1 MWTLLLLIILA
12 IIFGQ
17 KLSTL
22 RQENTRLSQRLADLH
37 LEIAASRRAFLAR
50 VEKLERG
57 IAVAPAPEAPPAP
70 VVEQTVESAVEQVFI
85 ESHAPDAPEPTA
97 ESAPFEPEPA
107 RYVPPPPPP
116 FAETEAPAFA
126 PPAAARSGI
135 EWERLIGVRGAA
147 LLGAVVLGLA
157 ALLFLQYSIE
167 HGLIP
172 PIVRVAIGFLVGAS
186 AIVGSELLRKRG
198 YTTTANALAGAG
210 VIVLYAATW
219 ASRSLYGFIGTTL
232 AFALMSLTTA
242 VCGLL
247 SWRHTAREI
256 ALLGLAGGF
265 ATPLVLSSG
274 QNNPIG
280 LFGYLLLLNVGLF
293 ALAREKKWPLLTLL
307 GLCGTTFYQA
317 AWIFTQMETRQ
328 SLLGLGILALFAVF
342 YAAAGRFGAGEDNDA
357 EKGTEWQLTQAA
369 GLLLPFALAFYFAGR
384 AELSEH
390 LLPVA
395 GLMFILSAAALWI
408 DRADRFPAL
417 PLGAAAA
424 CVAIFMV
431 WTARLDFT
439 TALSWESVTIAAALS
454 VLFHVFEEPWLRIE
468 REGRS
473 LPVTPALAAAGG
485 FLATLSLMTFAT
497 ASPDYLP
504 WLLVV
509 VLLTS
514 LMLRQAWLRAGGVP
528 LFAAEGF
535 AGTALGC
542 SVLGFN
548 GEGAPEYALRYAVVL
563 LGAASFQALAFR
575 GRIPRSAADAAAAV
589 TALWLLVLSL
599 PMFEERTLSTL
610 LYLAATTGLAALTAL
625 AATRLQDGRPYLAA
639 AALAALAHTLRV
651 SSGLGEEQLLP
662 VMALLFFASA
672 AFTAWPLAAGGAFL
686 KDRWTI
692 YSSALAGPLWFIAL
706 GETWDSAYGND
717 MIGIVPLALAALSLG
732 AAMRLRHLIGEADP
746 ARLRGLVWLSA
757 VALSF
762 VAIAIPLQL
771 EKEWITIGWALQAFA
786 LLQLWKRLDH
796 PGLKYFALMLSAF
809 VIARLIFNP
818 EVFEYYARSGRPVLN
833 WMMYGYLIPAA
844 ALVGAAAVL
853 NKLEV
858 PRLRSFEKG
867 FYLSEKAWGAVL
879 CFSGAIAVVFAWIN
893 LTIFD
898 AFSAGRA
905 IEFTMERL
913 PARDL
918 TLSAAWA
925 AFALGLLAIAF
936 RTNTQALRWTSLAF
950 LLLTIGKVFLYDLGE
965 LEDLY
970 RVASLVGLALSLLAV
985 SIAYQRFV
993 FGRSAAEDQS

>member
-1 MWTLLLLIILA
+1 MWTFLLLVLLA
-12 IIFGQ
+12 IVFGQ
-17 KLSTL
+17 KLSSL
-22 RQENTRLSQRLADLH
+22 RRQNEQLSRRVADLN
-37 LEIAASRRAFLAR
+37 LEISAVRKAFLTR
-50 VEKLERG
+50 IEKLEEG
-57 IAVAPAPEAPPAP
+57 VVAAPAPQPEPTP
-70 VVEQTVESAVEQVFI
+70 AVEQVV
-85 ESHAPDAPEPTA
+85 ESIVHPSATSTPEPSA
-97 ESAPFEPEPA
+97 EAAPFEPEPA
-107 RYVPPPPPP
+107 RYVPPPY
-116 FAETEAPAFA
+116 AETEAPAFS
-126 PPAAARSGI
+126 PAAARSGI

-186 AIVGSELLRKRG
+186 AIAGSEFLRKRG
-198 YTTTANALAGAG
+198 YTTTANALAGGG
-210 VIVLYAATW
+210 VIVLYASTW
-219 ASRSLYGFIGTTL
+219 AARTLYGFIGTTL
-232 AFALMSLTTA
+232 AFVLMSLTTA
-242 VCGLL
+242 VSGLL

-265 ATPLVLSSG
+265 ATPLLLSSG

-280 LFGYLLLLNVGLF
+280 LFGYLLLLNAGLF
-293 ALAREKKWPLLTLL
+293 VLAREKKWPLLTLL
-307 GLCGTTFYQA
+307 GLCATTFYQA
-317 AWIFTQMETRQ
+317 GWIFTQMETPQ

-342 YAAAGRFGAGEDNDA
+342 FAAAGKFGGQDRDA
-357 EKGTEWQLTQAA
+357 TRDPSSQLTQAA
-369 GLLLPFALAFYFAGR
+369 GLLLPFALALYFAGR
-384 AELSEH
+384 SELSEH

-408 DRADRFPAL
+408 DRADGFPAL

-424 CVAIFMV
+424 SAAIFMV
-431 WTARLDFT
+431 WTSRLDFT
-439 TALSWESVTIAAALS
+439 TALSWESVAIAAALA
-454 VLFHVFEEPWLRIE
+454 VLFHVFEEPWLRID
-468 REGRS
+468 REDKR
-473 LPVTPALAAAGG
+473 LPVAPALAAAAG
-485 FLATLSLMTFAT
+485 FLTTLSLMTFAS

-504 WLLVV
+504 WLLGV
-509 VLLTS
+509 VLLTG
-514 LMLRQAWLRAGGVP
+514 LMLRQAWISDSLIP
-528 LFAAEGF
+528 LFAA
-535 AGTALGC
+535 AGLFGIALGS

-548 GEGAPEYALRYAVVL
+548 GDDAPDYALRYAVVL
-563 LGAASFQALAFR
+563 LGAASFHALAFR
-575 GRIPRSAADAAAAV
+575 GRIPRSAADAAAAGI
-589 TALWLLVLSL
+589 ALLLLVLSL
-599 PMFEERTLSTL
+599 PLFEERSLSTL
-610 LYLAATTGLAALTAL
+610 LYLAATTGLAALAAL
-625 AATRLQDGRPYLAA
+625 AATRLQDGRTYLAA
-639 AALAALAHTLRV
+639 AALAAFAHTLRV
-651 SSGLGEEQLLP
+651 SSGLGEEGLSP
-662 VMALLFFASA
+662 VIALLFFASA
-672 AFTAWPLAAGGAFL
+672 AFTAWPLVAGGVFL
-686 KDRWTI
+686 KDRWTT
-692 YSSALAGPLWFIAL
+692 YAAALAGPLWFFAL
-706 GETWDSAYGND
+706 GATWDNAFGDD
-717 MIGIVPLALAALSLG
+717 MIGIVPLALAALSLA
-732 AAMRLRHLIGEADP
+732 AAMRLRQLIGEAEP
-746 ARLRGLVWLSA
+746 ALLRGLVWLSA

-809 VIARLIFNP
+809 VIARLILNP

-833 WMMYGYLIPAA
+833 WMMYGYLVPAA
-844 ALVGAAAVL
+844 ALVGSAAAL
-853 NKLEV
+853 NKLEI
-858 PRLRSFEKG
+858 PRLRSFERS
-867 FYLSEKAWGAVL
+867 FYLSDKAWGAVL

-993 FGRSAAEDQS
+993 FGRSVAEDQS